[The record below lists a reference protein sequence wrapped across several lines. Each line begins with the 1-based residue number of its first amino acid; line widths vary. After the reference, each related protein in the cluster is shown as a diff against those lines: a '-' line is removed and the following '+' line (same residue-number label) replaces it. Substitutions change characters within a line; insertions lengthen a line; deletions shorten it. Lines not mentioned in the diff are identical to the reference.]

1 MKQIKKRIMSLFLV
15 LVTVL
20 SIMPTAFAAVS
31 TGTGITPTTN
41 NDRWTTRLT
50 NSGQPY
56 AYKPPMAAGKYLYC
70 MDFGYSYRSGTES
83 FLNSYTYQS
92 ATGSD
97 ADTLWDQAV
106 AKTGLGE
113 MDAITKENVKW
124 MMSYIADYT
133 GELPGS
139 LHMALQTYIW
149 DNQSDKSAG
158 GDPSGDIDAG
168 GFANADTHEQYVEY
182 YNWMLAKKADEDAEL
197 QRKVEE
203 YAAQGIQASIVEDES
218 SKWAVLAIS
227 SVSGRQS
234 FFNYHSDRKVL
245 TNDAP
250 QPDPETPSTDQPPVA
265 GDASITFRKVEVGTT
280 RGLDGAVYNVYRDG
294 QIIGSYTT
302 SGGGYIVLDEDITT
316 ALYSFVEKTPP
327 AGFARN
333 PKPHSVYVDVTDGDH
348 AYTVVAENHE
358 LPSLKITKA
367 DAQDYTPVTA
377 TFLVE
382 GLTNDFTTTIRV
394 EGEATLEDLEPGVYR
409 ITEENVE
416 APHIK
421 TGTHQDIALT
431 AGGGI
436 VEAEFTNY
444 KTPGLEILKKAIHDD
459 SPIEGVTYRIEQID
473 GDYTATGTS
482 DERGRVF
489 FENIPVGS
497 YEIFEVSVPDHVILC
512 PISQTIALGAGE
524 TRTATF
530 VNAFKSSITVH
541 KRDADDQS
549 PVEGAIFLIKSA
561 DGHSLGE
568 IKTGPDGSATLENVY
583 PQVVEVIEKSVPS
596 PYLLDAENQLVTLLP
611 NQNRD
616 VYFENHKAPTITI
629 EKVDSITQNPL
640 ENVRFQV
647 WYASNDTETGEYNDL
662 GIFTTGEDGTITLT
676 GPDNGLRDGWFRV
689 KELAPP
695 TGYSIKDS
703 DTQEKFVAAGKS
715 ATFRFENT
723 PLSALVVW
731 KKDSVTGAGLG
742 NCLFQLR
749 YLGGST
755 SGSGG
760 VVIDTF
766 RTSNNGSFTVTGLKK
781 GYYICEEIESDGAHV
796 IDTAPQ
802 SFYISGE
809 QQDVITLYFSNAP
822 LGSLLV
828 TKKSSFDDSPLSD
841 VEFTVTTSD
850 GTYWGNNNGKYVTDS
865 TGSFLVENVL
875 PNTTLVVRETKG
887 LDNFVM
893 DDVPKTAKIQSGKMA
908 ELEFLN
914 APYGHLLIRKVGK
927 DNTPLSDVEFTLTT
941 SDGTSIGPSNGKYV
955 TDSAGT
961 ILVQNLKPGTTVIAK
976 ETRTAPGYLL
986 DSVAQTAVI
995 PSGDTAVLEFRNS
1008 VKGNLLIQKYG
1019 VKDGKKIPLEGVE
1032 FELRYSDGS
1041 YVDTE
1046 DGKLSS
1052 KGIYRTSAEGQIL
1065 VTNITGTVVVT
1076 ETASVPGYAIDPDTK
1091 TQTVVVNPDDLQVLY
1106 FYNNAVGGLEL
1117 TKVREDDT
1125 SIRVP
1130 NATYEIRRAGDD
1142 ALVDTIVTDS
1152 NGRAFLELEDGNYY
1166 ALEIGCPDDFLLD
1179 DTRHYF
1185 EVKDGDV
1192 AKLQLTNKAI
1202 SGIKI
1207 HKISSTTGEGIY
1219 GVTFILYDSNRNPIG
1234 QYTSDQDG
1242 WVYITDLLGTGKFYL
1257 RELENEG
1264 YLPDNQM
1271 KTVYVE
1277 AGATT
1282 LIEWEN
1288 TPITGQI
1295 QITKTSEDYNSMNGW
1310 PAGTAIP
1317 NTVFEI
1323 YNAKTNKLVDTV
1335 NTNKNG
1341 VAISKSLP
1349 LGRYRIVEAKAA
1361 DFYGLDQTPIEV
1373 EIEFAG
1379 QVVKTAMT
1387 NKSLYTNVSIKK
1399 TGYVEVMPSQ
1409 TIRYVFSNIA
1419 NNSTSALTSFYWRD
1433 NLPSAV
1439 RLDKIITG
1447 TYNAPG
1453 NYRIVFKTNY
1463 TGDSYRV
1470 LADNLN
1476 TMQNYVLDA
1485 SPAALG
1491 LAAGEYVAEFMVVFG
1506 VVPSNFRQ
1514 VEAPKV
1520 YCNTVS
1526 WLTGGTQFTNQADA
1540 GGMYN
1545 GQWIM
1550 ATSRWVTKVYAPAKK
1565 LPRTGY

>member
-1 MKQIKKRIMSLFLV
+1 LKTLKKRFVSAFLV
-15 LVTVL
+15 LVTL
-20 SIMPTAFAAVS
+20 LTLLPTSAFAATG
-31 TGTGITPTTN
+31 TGTGITPTSN
-41 NDRWTTRLT
+41 NNFWTTRLLT
-50 NSGQPY
+50 DGTSY
-56 AYKPPMAAGKYLYC
+56 SYKPPMAAGKMLYC
-70 MDFGYSYRSGTES
+70 MDRGYGYRWGTES
-83 FLNSYTYQS
+83 FLNSYTYTS
-92 ATGSD
+92 ATGKD
-97 ADTLWDQAV
+97 ADAV
-106 AKTGLGE
+106 LKTALAESGLGE
-113 MDAITKENVKW
+113 LDAQQLENFKW
-124 MMSYIADYT
+124 MMSYITDYT
-133 GELPGS
+133 GEIPGS
-139 LHMALQTYIW
+139 LFMAAQTYVW
-149 DNQSDKSAG
+149 DHQTFKG
-158 GDPSGDIDAG
+158 EGDGDIDAG
-168 GFANADTHEQYVEY
+168 GFANADTYEIYCGY
-182 YNWMLAKKADEDAEL
+182 IDWMLGQKAIEDAEF
-197 QRKVEE
+197 QRQIEE
-203 YAAQGIQASIVEDES
+203 YAAQGIIASVVEDDS
-218 SKWAVLAIS
+218 AKWAVWAKS
-227 SVSGRQS
+227 SVKGRQS
-234 FFNYHSDRKVL
+234 FFNYYAPRKLQVGS
-245 TNDAP
+245 
-250 QPDPETPSTDQPPVA
+250 TPSPAEPDDDPAPPA
-265 GDASITFRKVEVGTT
+265 GDADITLSKVEAGTT
-280 RGLDGAVYNVYRDG
+280 KGLNGAKFNIYLDG
-294 QIIGSYTT
+294 QIVGSDVT
-302 SGGGYIVLDEDITT
+302 SNGGIIEVNDVTEGLW
-316 ALYSFVEKTPP
+316 SFVEVEAP
-327 AGFARN
+327 AGYCTD
-333 PKPHSVYVDVTDGDH
+333 PTPISVYVDTTDGDRQ
-348 AYTVVAENHE
+348 YTVTAENYP

-367 DAQDYTPVTA
+367 DAQDYSPVTA
-377 TFLVE
+377 TFSVV
-382 GLTNDFTTTIRV
+382 GLTNDFTTTVRA
-394 EGEATLEDLEPGVYR
+394 EGEATLEALDPGVYR
-409 ITEENVE
+409 IKEENVE
-416 APHIK
+416 APYIK
-421 TGTHQDIALT
+421 TGTHQVIALT

-444 KTPGLEILKKAIHDD
+444 KTPGLEVLKKSIHDD

-482 DERGRVF
+482 DAQGRVF

-497 YEIFEVSVPDHVILC
+497 YEISEVSVPDHVILC
-512 PISQTIALGAGE
+512 PVSQTIALGAGE
-524 TRTATF
+524 TKTATF

-549 PVEGAIFLIKSA
+549 PVEGAVFLIKSA

-568 IKTGPDGSATLENVY
+568 IKTGPDGSATLENIY

-616 VYFENHKAPTITI
+616 VYVENHKAPTITI

-647 WYASNDTETGEYNDL
+647 WYASNNTETGEYNDL
-662 GIFTTGEDGTITLT
+662 GIFTTGEDGTVTLT

-703 DTQEKFVAAGKS
+703 DTQEKFVAAGKN

-723 PLSALVVW
+723 PLSAVVVW

-766 RTSNNGSFTVTGLKK
+766 RTSNNGSFTATGLKK
-781 GYYICEEIESDGAHV
+781 GYYIFEEIESDGAHV

-850 GTYWGNNNGKYVTDS
+850 GTFWGNNNGKYVTDS

-893 DDVPKTAKIQSGKMA
+893 DDVPKTAKIQSGKVA

-941 SDGTSIGPSNGKYV
+941 SDGTSIGPSNGKHV

-961 ILVQNLKPGTTVIAK
+961 ILIQNLKPGTTVIAK
-976 ETRTAPGYLL
+976 ETRTVPGYLL

-1008 VKGNLLIQKYG
+1008 IKGNLLIQKYG
-1019 VKDGKKIPLEGVE
+1019 VKNGKRIPLEGVE

-1076 ETASVPGYAIDPDTK
+1076 ETASVPGYTIDPDTK

-1125 SIRVP
+1125 SVRIP
-1130 NATYEIRRAGDD
+1130 NVTYEIRRAGDD

-1166 ALEIGCPDDFLLD
+1166 ALEIDCPEAFRLD

-1185 EVKDGDV
+1185 EVKDGGV
-1192 AKLQLTNKAI
+1192 TPLQVKNRAF

-1219 GVTFILYDSNRNPIG
+1219 GVTFLLYDAKQNPIG

-1242 WVYITDLLGTGKFYL
+1242 WVYIDDLPGAGKFYL

-1264 YLPDNQM
+1264 YRPDDQM

-1317 NTVFEI
+1317 NTIFEV
-1323 YNAKTNKLVDTV
+1323 YNAKTGKLADTIK
-1335 NTNKNG
+1335 TTKNG
-1341 VAISKSLP
+1341 VAVTKPLP
-1349 LGRYRIVEAKAA
+1349 LGRYRIIESKAA

-1379 QVVKTAMT
+1379 QIVRAAMT

-1399 TGYVEVMPSQ
+1399 TGYVEVMPDQ
-1409 TIRYVFSNIA
+1409 TIRYELSGIA
-1419 NNSTSALTSFYWRD
+1419 NNSTTTLTSFYWRD
-1433 NLPSAV
+1433 TLPTAL
-1439 RLDKIITG
+1439 RLDKIVTG
-1447 TYNAPG
+1447 TWNTPG
-1453 NYRIVFKTNY
+1453 NYKVVYKTNLS
-1463 TGDSYRV
+1463 GDSWLT
-1470 LADNLN
+1470 LADNLS
-1476 TMQNYVLDA
+1476 TAKSYTLDA

-1491 LAAGEYVAEFMVVFG
+1491 LASNEYITQFMAAFG
-1506 VVPSNFRQ
+1506 VVPANFRQ
-1514 VEAPKV
+1514 VETARV
-1520 YCNTVS
+1520 YCTVDTRLS
-1526 WLTGGTQFTNQADA
+1526 NGAQFVNQADT